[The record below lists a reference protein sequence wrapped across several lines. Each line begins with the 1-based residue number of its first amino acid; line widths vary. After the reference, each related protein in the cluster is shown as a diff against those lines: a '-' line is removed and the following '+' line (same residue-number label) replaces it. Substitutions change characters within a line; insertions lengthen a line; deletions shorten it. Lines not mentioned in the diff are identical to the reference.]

1 MSVGGNPKFN
11 AGAGNGMTFNQSG
24 QYQGGGGMVTGV
36 PEPWN
41 NSNQAGGGGKQP
53 AAMRQQQAAAMGQQ
67 QAQGQGG
74 VDRSKSLGAPASKY
88 SGTFGQGA

>member
-53 AAMRQQQAAAMGQQ
+53 AAMRQQQA
-67 QAQGQGG
+67 QGQGG